1 MSKNLQTGAV
11 NVDYVS
17 THTGQKAS
25 VEECKHIPLPTS
37 LQKEVQEKFVAGI
50 TIERIMD
57 GKWLYNDLH
66 GSYMLQVLI
75 DVRSQIGGRAACH
88 QYEERVN
95 RKHFV
100 TRQDLCNITRA
111 VHSYSHHRHSEDAI
125 SVIWMVV
132 AGRSFLQVSGL
143 KTH

>member
-100 TRQDLCNITRA
+100 TRQDLCNMTRA
-111 VHSYSHHRHSEDAI
+111 VHSYSHHRGQRRRSELKFFRE
-125 SVIWMVV
+125 
-132 AGRSFLQVSGL
+132 AGR
-143 KTH
+143 K